1 MSISDF
7 FLVVSSDPRLLIAS
21 LLIFG
26 VVFVNGWT
34 DAPGAI
40 TASVSTGAI
49 KMKNAAILA
58 AVFNFLGAMSMGLLN
73 PSVMQSVSEIAMM
86 IGNGENSL
94 KVLCAAMMSIIV
106 WAVAAWYF
114 GIPTSESHALISG
127 IIGAALSV
135 GAEVGGRTV
144 DALKLAAIGLVF
156 SLPVGCLC
164 GLTVSKILKFSICN
178 IKPEKRE
185 NFLRRGQILGAAAMS
200 FMHGAQ
206 DSQKF
211 AGVLVA
217 AMCMSYSVPA
227 ELGIANAPAWV
238 SVVRALIIAAGTSV
252 GGYRIIKKVGMET
265 VRLTPQ
271 KGLASDISAAFCM
284 LLASIGGIPV
294 STTHTSSA
302 SIIGAG
308 ISDKGSD
315 LNLSS
320 LKEMLLAWV
329 FTFPC
334 CGLLSY
340 LFAKLFVDLF

>member
-1 MSISDF
+1 MGISDF
-7 FLVVSSDPRLLIAS
+7 FIIAVGDVQLMIAT

-58 AVFNFLGAMSMGLLN
+58 AVFNFFGAACMGIAN
-73 PSVMQSVSEIAMM
+73 PSVMNSVSEITMM

-94 KVLCAAMMSIIV
+94 KVLCAAMLSIIV

-127 IIGAALSV
+127 IIGAALAV
-135 GAEVGGRTV
+135 GAEVGDRTV
-144 DALKLAAIGLVF
+144 DSLWLAAIGLIF

-164 GLTVSKILKFSICN
+164 GLIVSKILKFSICN
-178 IKPEKRE
+178 IKSENRE
-185 NFLRRGQILGAAAMS
+185 NFLRRGQIFGAAAMS

-217 AMCMSYSVPA
+217 AMCMTAGVPS
-227 ELGIANAPAWV
+227 ELGVSNAPNWV
-238 SVVRALIIAAGTSV
+238 SIVCALIIATGTSV

-308 ISDKGSD
+308 ISDKDGD

-320 LKEMLLAWV
+320 LREMLLAWV
-329 FTFPC
+329 LTFPC

-340 LFAKLFVDLF
+340 LFAKLMVNLF